1 MKMTESLHL
10 QGTLKGHNG
19 WVTQIATNP
28 NYSDMVLSCSRDR
41 SLILWKLSRSE
52 HNLGLPQKRLLGHNH
67 FVSDIAISTDGHFAL
82 SGSWDRSLRLWDLG
96 QGTSTRQFVDHKKD
110 VMSVAFSA
118 DNRQI
123 VSGSRDK
130 SLKLWNTLAH
140 CKFTMQDEGHADW
153 VSCVRFSPNI
163 QNPIIVSCGW
173 DKKVKVWSLTN
184 CKVRTDH
191 SGHSGYLNSVTISP
205 DGSLLPQPPSPRGL
219 VPQPPGPRGLV
230 PQPPG
235 ARDLVPQPP
244 GPRGLVPQPPGARDL
259 VPQPPGPRDLVPQ
272 PPGPRNLVPQPP
284 GPRGLDSKVMLWD
297 LNEDKHLYTLENKDV
312 INALCFSPNRYWL
325 CAAVGPYIKIWDL
338 EGKLVI
344 DELCPEV
351 VSQYSGRE
359 TEPPQCLCM
368 SWSGDGQTL
377 FAGYSDSIIRAWQVI
392 TSPSSS

>member
-1 MKMTESLHL
+1 M
-10 QGTLKGHNG
+10 
-19 WVTQIATNP
+19 P
-28 NYSDMVLSCSRDR
+28 PDR

-140 CKFTMQDEGHADW
+140 CKFTMQHWFLLNWHLFSSHGLALSMAAVSGGRSLTLGSELAVVRGLIMWQDVLLLVRTQPGRYNLAPTSYPPNCTKRLLDPHSFWSVRHCRATFTDLQEQGDEGHADW

-173 DKKVKVWSLTN
+173 DKKVKTKTETPFPSTMLIPSPSLLTSPRVWPLIKACGVEVFRTLVGNLVKDTLLVWSLTN

-205 DGSLLPQPPSPRGL
+205 DGSLCASG
-219 VPQPPGPRGLV
+219 G
-230 PQPPG
+230 
-235 ARDLVPQPP
+235 
-244 GPRGLVPQPPGARDL
+244 
-259 VPQPPGPRDLVPQ
+259 
-272 PPGPRNLVPQPP
+272 
-284 GPRGLDSKVMLWD
+284 K
-297 LNEDKHLYTLENKDV
+297 
-312 INALCFSPNRYWL
+312 CFSPWTQEVWCVNSCGPMRFSASAPGPKRFSASAPVPERFSASAPVPERFSASAPGPERFSAS
-325 CAAVGPYIKIWDL
+325 AAGPKRF
-338 EGKLVI
+338 
-344 DELCPEV
+344 
-351 VSQYSGRE
+351 S
-359 TEPPQCLCM
+359 
-368 SWSGDGQTL
+368 
-377 FAGYSDSIIRAWQVI
+377 A
-392 TSPSSS
+392 